1 MNREV
6 EKIFVDIVQKYMD
19 LPSDYGTDEQG
30 DVIPCVTIKS
40 QNIKLFNTPKI
51 QIAIGTLSSNVFS
64 NRKYFET
71 VEKEDSTVYQERVV
85 LNEQRTMQIDIYS
98 RNNEARERFNE
109 VQLALCSTL
118 AEQAQDKYQFRI
130 GKISSAINLSGLDG
144 GSEINRYTIRFN
156 IISWQEKVK
165 IIDYYDK
172 FKTTIEDNNGLIAEF
187 NINAQD

>member
-1 MNREV
+1 MNKEV
-6 EKIFVDIVQKYMD
+6 EKIFVDIIQKYMD
-19 LPSDYGTDEQG
+19 LPNDYGTDEQG

-71 VEKEDSTVYQERVV
+71 IQKEDSTVYQERVV

-118 AEQAQDKYQFRI
+118 AEQAQDKYQFKI
-130 GKISSAINLSGLDG
+130 GKISSAVNLSGLDG

-165 IIDYYDK
+165 TIDYYDK